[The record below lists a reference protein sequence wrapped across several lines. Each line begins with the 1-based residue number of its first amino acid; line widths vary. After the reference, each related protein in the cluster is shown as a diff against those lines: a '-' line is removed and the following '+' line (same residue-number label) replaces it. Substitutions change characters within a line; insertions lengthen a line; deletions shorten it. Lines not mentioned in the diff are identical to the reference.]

1 MSVGARLRRI
11 RAILAGG
18 VILRALG
25 WGIAT
30 ALTVIVGA
38 ALIDLLVPL
47 SLGVRTALLG
57 VAVLSLFTV
66 AGALTWRDR
75 SVLSIGRVALWVEER
90 FPALEYAL
98 VTAAETGDSSIAP
111 AGNEAWSSTARR
123 RALGALTAP
132 AIVLVVAA
140 LVVLILP
147 RGAMARM
154 RSPHPGD
161 LLDRTGLTRGMGR
174 DNRLS
179 PLVADVAPP
188 AYSGVR
194 PSTLDEPSDVR
205 TLEGSTITLR
215 GRGSGD
221 GIVAHVGADSIVAQ
235 SRGDRWSIAFKIG
248 AKPAAIRL
256 RHGSNERIVAVEP
269 IADLPPVVVLT
280 SPPRDSVLREAK
292 GRIPLAADLS
302 DDFLIASA
310 QFELIVSSGEGET
323 FTFKSGVVGVTKP
336 NARNV
341 SVNVTLSLD
350 SLGLK
355 PGDIVHLRAVARDA
369 NDVSGPGVGVS
380 ETRAIRIARKDEYD
394 SVAVE
399 AAASAEAEKGV
410 ISERMLIML
419 AEALQKKKPLLKHD
433 AFLGESHT
441 IAVDQRKLRRTVGE
455 VVFTRLGGNPNSEEA
470 RDDSPERAKT
480 MEELLARADSA
491 TNTSTN
497 PIDFEG
503 DETPVVAVNK
513 PLLEAY
519 NAMWDATGHLELGE
533 IDRALPFMRRA
544 LDAIQRARKAER
556 VYLRGNPPR
565 VIVDVNKA
573 RLTGKDK
580 GTSSRRR
587 ALTAP
592 DSATQRLADR
602 FTRIIELVEH
612 DTRAATDSLL
622 VLRIDALTAAPAF
635 AAALSD
641 AANAMRSGKSND
653 ATQALARARR
663 LLAGAPVSR
672 DTLSRWGWSGGVP

>member
-1 MSVGARLRRI
+1 MSVGDRLRRI
-11 RAILAGG
+11 RAILATG
-18 VILRALG
+18 VVLRALG

-30 ALTVIVGA
+30 ALSVIVGA
-38 ALIDLLVPL
+38 TLIDMLVPL
-47 SLGVRTALLG
+47 SLGVRTALLV
-57 VAVLSLFTV
+57 VAVLSLFAV
-66 AGALTWRDR
+66 ASALTWRDR
-75 SVLSIGRVALWVEER
+75 GVLSIGRVALWVEER

-111 AGNEAWSSTARR
+111 TGNEAWSSTARR
-123 RALGALTAP
+123 RALRALTAP
-132 AIVLVVAA
+132 AILLAVAA
-140 LVVLILP
+140 VVVLLLP

-161 LLDRTGLTRGMGR
+161 LLERTGLTRIGR

-194 PSTLDEPSDVR
+194 PSTIDEPSDIR

-215 GRGSGD
+215 GRGGGE
-221 GIVAHVGADSIVAQ
+221 GIVAHVGSDSIVAE
-235 SRGDRWSIAFKIG
+235 SRADRWSIAFKVS
-248 AKPAAIRL
+248 AKPSAIRL
-256 RHGSNERIVAVEP
+256 RDGRNERIVAVEP

-280 SPPRDSVLREAK
+280 APPRDSVLREAK
-292 GRIPLAADLS
+292 GRVPLAADLS

-323 FTFKSGVVGVTKP
+323 FTFKSGVLGITKP
-336 NARNV
+336 SARNA
-341 SVNVTLSLD
+341 SIKASLSLD

-369 NDVSGPGVGVS
+369 NNVSGPGVGVS

-399 AAASAEAEKGV
+399 AAAPSEADKGV
-410 ISERMLIML
+410 ISERMLILL
-419 AEALQKKKPLLKHD
+419 AEALQKKKPSLKRD

-441 IAVDQRKLRRTVGE
+441 IAVDQRKLRRTVGDI
-455 VVFTRLGGNPNSEEA
+455 VFTRLGGDPNSEEA
-470 RDDSPERAKT
+470 KDESPEHAKT

-519 NAMWDATGHLELGE
+519 NAMWDATAHLELGE
-533 IDRALPFMRRA
+533 VDRALPFMRRA

-580 GTSSRRR
+580 GASSTRR
-587 ALTAP
+587 ALAAP

-602 FTRIIELVEH
+602 FTRVIDLIER

-622 VLRIDALTAAPAF
+622 VLRIDALTTAPAF

-641 AANAMRSGKSND
+641 AANAMRSGKSD
-653 ATQALARARR
+653 EATQALARARR
-663 LLAGAPVSR
+663 ALAGSPVSR
-672 DTLSRWGWSGGVP
+672 DTLSRWGWGGGVP